1 MPSAHKG
8 KGKGRDVRR
17 SRSRNT
23 TPSSSLS
30 AGATSAPPPP
40 SYLENDPSRL
50 LVPST
55 VQYAEMLDRVAPGSI
70 PDSKSLESLM
80 DHLKALCQLAEARGD
95 ACNAGIRELS
105 RKRKEIADEQ
115 DQFEHEADGR
125 PKMKREAYYDEE
137 PSRPSKGGKIKK
149 RKERESKED
158 RPLDHGSHELAR
170 QDGAEIKVEGGKL
183 YFSSVNCSVGSNGS

>member
-1 MPSAHKG
+1 M
-8 KGKGRDVRR
+8 RR

-30 AGATSAPPPP
+30 AGATSAPPAP

-50 LVPST
+50 LVPT
-55 VQYAEMLDRVAPGSI
+55 NVQYAEMLDRVAPGSI

-105 RKRKEIADEQ
+105 RKRKEIVEEQ
-115 DQFEHEADGR
+115 DQFEQEADGR
-125 PKMKREAYYDEE
+125 PKMKREADYDVE
-137 PSRPSKGGKIKK
+137 PSRASKGGKVKK

-183 YFSSVNCSVGSNGS
+183 LFLVFNCSVRSNGS